1 MLREEEKEHMTT
13 VATPP
18 VTTAKLLSRHDVAE
32 GTMAF
37 RFERPADWAFKAGQY
52 LDMTLLDPPE
62 TDAEG
67 NVRSFSIASGPNEE
81 SLMVATRMRDTAF
94 KRVLKT
100 MPLGTV
106 VKIEGPSGDLILQN
120 DVTRTAVFLAGGIG
134 ITPFRSIVH
143 WAAKEKLPN
152 RLVLFYS
159 NRRPE
164 DAPFLAELQSL
175 ERDNPKYKL
184 IASMTEMEKSQ
195 QPWNGETGLID
206 QGMLGRHLKGAG
218 SPIYYIA
225 GPPAMVKGLHEMLSK
240 TGINDDDI
248 RAEEFA
254 GY

>member
-1 MLREEEKEHMTT
+1 MN
-13 VATPP
+13 
-18 VTTAKLLSRHDVAE
+18 TAAALPGFICKLKDRMEVAE

-37 RFERPADWAFKAGQY
+37 RFEKPSGWTFKAGQY
-52 LDMTLLDPPE
+52 LDMTVLDPPE
-62 TDAEG
+62 TDSEG
-67 NVRSFSIASGPNEE
+67 NVRSFSIASAPHEE
-81 SLMVATRMRDTAF
+81 TLMVATRMRDTAF

-100 MPLGTV
+100 MSFGTS

-120 DVTRTAVFLAGGIG
+120 EVTRTVVFLAGGIG

-152 RLVLFYS
+152 RIVLFYS

-164 DAPFLAELQSL
+164 DASFLAELQSL

-184 IASMTEMEKSQ
+184 IASMTEMEKSLRR
-195 QPWNGETGLID
+195 WSGETGLID
-206 QGMLGRHLKGAG
+206 QEMLGRYLTGAV

-225 GPPAMVKGLHEMLSK
+225 GPPAMVKGLHQMLNK
-240 TGINDDDI
+240 AGMNDDDI

>member
-1 MLREEEKEHMTT
+1 MSTAAASPGFICKLKER
-13 VATPP
+13 
-18 VTTAKLLSRHDVAE
+18 KEVAE

-37 RFERPADWAFKAGQY
+37 RFEKPSGWAFKAGQY
-52 LDMTLLDPPE
+52 LDMTLLDPSE
-62 TDAEG
+62 TDSEG
-67 NVRSFSIASGPNEE
+67 NVRSFSIASAPHEDT
-81 SLMVATRMRDTAF
+81 LMVATRMRDTAF
-94 KRVLKT
+94 KRVLRT
-100 MPLGTV
+100 MPLGTA

-120 DVTRTAVFLAGGIG
+120 DFTRTAAFLAGGIG

-143 WAAKEKLPN
+143 WAAKDKLSN
-152 RLVLFYS
+152 RIVLFYS

-175 ERDNPKYKL
+175 ERDNPKYKI

-195 QPWNGETGLID
+195 QPWNGETGLIN
-206 QGMLGRHLKGAG
+206 QEMLGRHLKGAT

-240 TGINDDDI
+240 AGIIDDDI
-248 RAEEFA
+248 RAEEFG